1 MAKEKP
7 KMGLTKEEMKQYL
20 ALKEAIDFED
30 VFGVDDLRQEAY
42 FSKRITEKQEQEI
55 WNKLRKIY
63 GEKRVNVVLQD
74 VYDEW

>member
-1 MAKEKP
+1 MTKEKP

-20 ALKEAIDFED
+20 ALKEAIDFND
-30 VFGVDDLRQEAY
+30 VFGVDDLIQEAY